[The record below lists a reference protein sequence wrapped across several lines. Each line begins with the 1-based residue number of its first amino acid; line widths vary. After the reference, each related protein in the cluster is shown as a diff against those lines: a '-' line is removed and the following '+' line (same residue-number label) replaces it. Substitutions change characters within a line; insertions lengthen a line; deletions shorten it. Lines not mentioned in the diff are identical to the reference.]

1 MTMTAGHKVPLST
14 LQARWA
20 VEQAC
25 LAPSIHNT
33 QPWRWSWNG
42 EHFELH
48 ADTSRG
54 LSAVDP
60 NGRELVMSCGAA
72 LFNLRLA
79 LRKIGYDATI
89 ALLPDAHEPRFLARI
104 VPSESSP
111 ATVLERREFAALLRR
126 HTHRGG
132 FDDEAISSALMV
144 EMQSAAYDEGAQLA
158 YLSDP
163 GQRRHVLTLARAADR
178 ALVNDLDARAEVE
191 EWTPTADSR
200 RRDGVPPAA
209 YAARPAV
216 HVDDLP
222 QRDFDQN
229 RELGTEEAPIDAAP
243 GVIGVLI
250 TENDLEEDWLFAG
263 QALERLLVVA
273 AEHGAFAAI
282 HSQLAEVPHLREE
295 LRRELCMPG
304 FPQLLLRFGY
314 APNVHR
320 TPRRAVDD
328 VLVLS

>member
-33 QPWRWSWNG
+33 QPWRWSWDG
-42 EHFELH
+42 ERFELH
-48 ADTSRG
+48 ADTGRG
-54 LSAVDP
+54 LTAVDP

-79 LRKIGYDATI
+79 LRKIGYDASSR
-89 ALLPDAHEPRFLARI
+89 LLPDPHEPRLLARV
-104 VPSESSP
+104 VPAESAP
-111 ATVLERREFAALLRR
+111 ATVAERREFAALLRR

-132 FDDEAISSALMV
+132 FDDDAISAALMV
-144 EMQSAAYDEGAQLA
+144 EMQGAAYDEGAQLV

-178 ALVNDLDARAEVE
+178 ALANDLEVQAEIE
-191 EWTPTADSR
+191 QWTPTADSR
-200 RRDGVPPAA
+200 RRDGVPPTA

-222 QRDFDQN
+222 QRDFDQS
-229 RELGTEEAPIDAAP
+229 REIGTEEVPIDAAP
-243 GVIGVLI
+243 GVIGVLV
-250 TENDLEEDWLFAG
+250 TENDLEEDWLYAG

-273 AEHGAFAAI
+273 AERGAFAAI

-314 APNVHR
+314 APSVRR
-320 TPRRAVDD
+320 TPRRPVDE
-328 VLVLS
+328 VFIQR